1 MQVNTLRDITAQFSG
16 RNTDAFIE
24 SHLSQYTLELE
35 TLLQSVNTVARNFPL
50 ELSPAQAFIPYY
62 KRNVGK

>member
-16 RNTDAFIE
+16 RNTDVFLE
-24 SHLSQYTLELE
+24 SHLPQYTLELE

-50 ELSPAQAFIPYY
+50 ELSPAQVFIPYY